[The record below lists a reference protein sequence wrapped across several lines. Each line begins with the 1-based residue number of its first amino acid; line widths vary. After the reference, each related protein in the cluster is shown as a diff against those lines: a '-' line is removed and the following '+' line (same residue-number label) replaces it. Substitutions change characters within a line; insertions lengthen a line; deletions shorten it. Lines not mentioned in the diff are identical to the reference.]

1 MINKIQNYVYP
12 VRYALLFWTLV
23 GIRMYFNGVLP
34 LMDKTEARYGEIAR
48 LMRET
53 GNWITP
59 QIDYGVPFWA
69 KPPLSTWASAL
80 SIRLFG
86 SAEFFVRFPYL
97 LLFVGM
103 AFYLGRYRNP
113 NQQSYYLPGIILLS
127 IPEFYLHAGVVSTDS
142 FLCFSIALA
151 MLGFW
156 ESLKDQAKAFWG
168 YLFFT
173 GLGLG
178 LLAKG
183 PIIGILT
190 LPPILLWTLFN
201 KNIKKVFFKLPWVGG
216 IVLMLGISIP
226 WYVLAELRT
235 PGFFDYFIIGEHFER
250 YLNSEWKGD
259 KYGFPKQQP
268 LGMAWVFLILFLLP
282 WTVALIRILIKKW
295 KSLRQDPWV
304 LFLLLWTLWTPFFF
318 TSSKSLI
325 HPYILPCC
333 IPVALIISHYW
344 QLLKNKKI
352 YFSIA
357 FGLPVLLFLVHLS
370 GLAKPLY
377 SHTTDKFLIGQMEPR
392 IPVFSLDRKTYSS
405 QFYTQ
410 GKIKVIEHSKL
421 EEKLLSKNTFYILLN
436 TKQWEIINDR
446 SKLKLQS
453 IDSNKKRGI
462 YLFSPV
468 LKDGD

>member
-1 MINKIQNYVYP
+1 
-12 VRYALLFWTLV
+12 
-23 GIRMYFNGVLP
+23 
-34 LMDKTEARYGEIAR
+34 
-48 LMRET
+48 
-53 GNWITP
+53 
-59 QIDYGVPFWA
+59 
-69 KPPLSTWASAL
+69 
-80 SIRLFG
+80 
-86 SAEFFVRFPYL
+86 
-97 LLFVGM
+97 
-103 AFYLGRYRNP
+103 
-113 NQQSYYLPGIILLS
+113 
-127 IPEFYLHAGVVSTDS
+127 
-142 FLCFSIALA
+142 
-151 MLGFW
+151 
-156 ESLKDQAKAFWG
+156 
-168 YLFFT
+168 
-173 GLGLG
+173 
-178 LLAKG
+178 
-183 PIIGILT
+183 
-190 LPPILLWTLFN
+190 
-201 KNIKKVFFKLPWVGG
+201 
-216 IVLMLGISIP
+216 
-226 WYVLAELRT
+226 
-235 PGFFDYFIIGEHFER
+235 
-250 YLNSEWKGD
+250 
-259 KYGFPKQQP
+259 
-268 LGMAWVFLILFLLP
+268 MAWVFLIIFLLP

-295 KSLRQDPWV
+295 KSLRLDPWV

-344 QLLKNKKI
+344 QQLKNKKI

-377 SHTTDKFLIGQMEPR
+377 SHTTDKFLIRQMEPT

-410 GKIKVIEHSKL
+410 GKIKVIEHLKL

-446 SKLKLQS
+446 SKLKLKR

>member
-1 MINKIQNYVYP
+1 
-12 VRYALLFWTLV
+12 
-23 GIRMYFNGVLP
+23 
-34 LMDKTEARYGEIAR
+34 
-48 LMRET
+48 
-53 GNWITP
+53 
-59 QIDYGVPFWA
+59 
-69 KPPLSTWASAL
+69 
-80 SIRLFG
+80 
-86 SAEFFVRFPYL
+86 
-97 LLFVGM
+97 
-103 AFYLGRYRNP
+103 
-113 NQQSYYLPGIILLS
+113 
-127 IPEFYLHAGVVSTDS
+127 
-142 FLCFSIALA
+142 
-151 MLGFW
+151 
-156 ESLKDQAKAFWG
+156 
-168 YLFFT
+168 
-173 GLGLG
+173 
-178 LLAKG
+178 
-183 PIIGILT
+183 
-190 LPPILLWTLFN
+190 
-201 KNIKKVFFKLPWVGG
+201 
-216 IVLMLGISIP
+216 
-226 WYVLAELRT
+226 
-235 PGFFDYFIIGEHFER
+235 
-250 YLNSEWKGD
+250 
-259 KYGFPKQQP
+259 
-268 LGMAWVFLILFLLP
+268 MAWVFLILFLLP

-295 KSLRQDPWV
+295 KSLRQDPWI

-325 HPYILPCC
+325 HPYILPSC
-333 IPVALIISHYW
+333 IPVSLIISHYW

>member
-1 MINKIQNYVYP
+1 
-12 VRYALLFWTLV
+12 
-23 GIRMYFNGVLP
+23 
-34 LMDKTEARYGEIAR
+34 
-48 LMRET
+48 
-53 GNWITP
+53 
-59 QIDYGVPFWA
+59 
-69 KPPLSTWASAL
+69 
-80 SIRLFG
+80 
-86 SAEFFVRFPYL
+86 
-97 LLFVGM
+97 
-103 AFYLGRYRNP
+103 
-113 NQQSYYLPGIILLS
+113 
-127 IPEFYLHAGVVSTDS
+127 
-142 FLCFSIALA
+142 
-151 MLGFW
+151 
-156 ESLKDQAKAFWG
+156 
-168 YLFFT
+168 LFFT

-190 LPPILLWTLFN
+190 LPPIFLWTLFN
-201 KNIKKVFFKLPWVGG
+201 KNIKKVFSKLPWVGG
-216 IVLMLGISIP
+216 ILLMLGISIP
-226 WYVLAELRT
+226 WYVLAELST

-295 KSLRQDPWV
+295 KSLRQDPWI

-325 HPYILPCC
+325 HPYILPSC